1 MSDII
6 KTDICVIGA
15 GSGGLSVAAGAAQMG
30 APTVLIEKDKMGG
43 DCLNTGC
50 VPSKALLAAGHAA
63 EAIREAHHFGV
74 NASAPTFESSKVYG
88 HVHDTIAAIAPM
100 DSVERFEGLGVHVIK
115 ATARFTGPKEIDAG
129 GQRIQA
135 RRFVIATGSRALVP
149 PIPGIDE
156 VPYLTNE
163 TVFEQNNLPEHLI
176 VVGGGPIGIEM
187 AQAHRHLGA
196 QVTVLEMFSIMP
208 KDDQELVD
216 VVRAQL
222 DKDGIAVRE
231 GVKVT
236 GVAKSA
242 DGVTVTIEKDDATEQ
257 VTEQINGSHILV
269 AAGRQPNVDGLDLE
283 KAGVM
288 YSPKGIEV
296 DARLRT
302 SNKKIFAIGDV
313 AGGYQFTHVAGYHAG
328 IVIRNALFQLPAKVN
343 YQAVPWVT
351 YTAPELAQVGMTE
364 EQARKA
370 EGDDVRV
377 LKWPFDENDRAQAE
391 RSTDGLVKVVTAK
404 NGLILGAGIVGPHA
418 GELVQTWVLAISQKM
433 KISAI
438 ANIIAPYP
446 TLGEVNKRAAGSYYT
461 PSLFSE
467 RTKKVVGFLRH
478 FG

>member
-1 MSDII
+1 MSDVL

-15 GSGGLSVAAGAAQMG
+15 GSGGLFVAAGASQMG

-50 VPSKALLAAGHAA
+50 VPSKALLAAGHVA

-74 NASAPTFESSKVYG
+74 NTNAPTFESAKVYG
-88 HVHDTIAAIAPM
+88 HVHDTIAAIEPN
-100 DSVERFEGLGVHVIK
+100 DSVERFEGFGVNVIK
-115 ATARFTGPKEIDAG
+115 ATAKFTGPKEVEAG

-135 RRFVIATGSRALVP
+135 RRFVIATGSHAFVP
-149 PIPGIDE
+149 PIPGIKD

-163 TVFEQNNLPEHLI
+163 TVFKQKKLPDHLI
-176 VVGGGPIGIEM
+176 VVGGGSIGIEM

-196 QVTVLEMFSIMP
+196 QVTVLEMFAIMSI
-208 KDDQELVD
+208 DDQELVY

-222 DKDGIAVRE
+222 SKDGITIRE
-231 GVKVT
+231 GVKVSS
-236 GVAKSA
+236 VAKSES
-242 DGVTVTIEKDDATEQ
+242 GIVVTIENNGATEQ
-257 VTEQINGSHILV
+257 IEGSHILV
-269 AAGRQPNVDGLDLE
+269 AAGRKPNVDGLDLE
-283 KAGVM
+283 KAGVT
-288 YSPKGIEV
+288 YSSKGINV

-328 IVIRNALFQLPAKVN
+328 IVIKNALFQLPAKVD
-343 YQAVPWVT
+343 YKAVPWVT

-364 EQARKA
+364 EQARKE
-370 EGDDVRV
+370 EGDDIRV
-377 LKWPFDENDRAQAE
+377 LNWPFEENDRAQAE
-391 RSTDGLVKVVTAK
+391 RATAGLVKVVTAK
-404 NGLILGAGIVGPHA
+404 NGKILGAGIVGAHA
-418 GELVQTWVLAISQKM
+418 GELLQTWVLAVSQGL
-433 KISAI
+433 KIGAV

-446 TLGEVNKRAAGSYYT
+446 TLGEVNKRAAGSFYT

-467 RTKKVVGFLRH
+467 RTKKVVRFLSH